1 MAATPAWEPRLGAS
15 SFESVVDM
23 WHHRIGSTGRET
35 AFHYRLGA
43 AWHEMSWQKAGE
55 ISREIALGLLALGV
69 APEERCGLLSET
81 RVEWILA
88 DLGILCAGAA
98 TTTLYPASTC
108 DECAHILADSES
120 VVVFCSTWGQV
131 DKVLTL
137 RAQLPNLRRVVVFD
151 GESDGDFV
159 VSLADL
165 RELGRKHEIEY
176 PGAYAARTSAITGE
190 HLAALIYTSGTTGI
204 PKGVMLS
211 HDAWVYEA
219 EAIDALRLM
228 TPVDKQFL
236 FLPLA
241 HVFAKVLEV
250 STIRLGIPT
259 IVDGDPDQVAK
270 HLLTTKPTFVA
281 AVPRFFEKAHDRI
294 LSQVAE
300 RGLVAKRSFEW
311 ALDIGKRVRALERA
325 GEPVPLRLRA
335 RHRLADRL
343 VFRGIR
349 EGFGGEI
356 RFFISG
362 GAPLA
367 RELAE
372 FFHAFGLLIL
382 EGYGLTES
390 SAASCVNRPD
400 SFVFGSVGKPL
411 PGCQVQIA
419 DDGEILLRS
428 RGVMRGYHG
437 KPEETAAA
445 LTEDGW
451 LRTGDIGH
459 VLPSGHVV
467 ITDRKKEIIVTAG
480 GKNIAPAHFANLLK
494 ARAPLVEHV
503 LVHGDRRPYCVA
515 LIGLDLTAALRFAKE
530 RDLPQSLVA
539 LARHPDLLDA
549 IQRDIDAVN
558 RTLPSFETI
567 KRFAVL
573 PEVISVE
580 SGLLTPSQKVK
591 RGEVES
597 RYADVLE
604 TLYA

>member
-1 MAATPAWEPRLGAS
+1 MSTAEWEPRLGAS
-15 SFESVVDM
+15 SFGSVVDM
-23 WHHRIGSTGRET
+23 WHHRILSTGRET
-35 AFHYRLGA
+35 AFHYRLDA
-43 AWHEMSWQKAGE
+43 AWHEMSWDKAGR
-55 ISREIALGLLALGV
+55 ISREIAHGLLALGV
-69 APEERCGLLSET
+69 APEERCSLLSET

-98 TTTLYPASTC
+98 TTTLYPSSTR

-120 VVVFCSTWGQV
+120 VVVFCSTWGQA
-131 DKVLTL
+131 DKVLALADKLPQL
-137 RAQLPNLRRVVVFD
+137 RHIVLFEGEGDGNRVL
-151 GESDGDFV
+151 
-159 VSLADL
+159 SLADL
-165 RELGRKHEIEY
+165 RSRGRTYEEEY
-176 PGAYAARTSAITGE
+176 PEAYDMRVAGIHGD
-190 HLAALIYTSGTTGI
+190 HLASLIYTSGTTGV
-204 PKGVMLS
+204 PKGVMLT

-281 AVPRFFEKAHDRI
+281 AVPRFFEKAHERI
-294 LSQVAE
+294 LAQTAT
-300 RGLVAKRSFEW
+300 RGIVAKQTFEW
-311 ALDIGKRVRALERA
+311 ALDIGKRFRALERA
-325 GEPVPLRLRA
+325 GKPIPMRLA
-335 RHRLADRL
+335 LRHRVADRL

-362 GAPLA
+362 GAPLSK
-367 RELAE
+367 ELAE
-372 FFHAFGLLIL
+372 FFHALGLLVL

-390 SAASCVNRPD
+390 AAASCVNRPE

-411 PGCQVQIA
+411 PGCEVRIE
-419 DDGEILLRS
+419 DDGEILLKS
-428 RGVMRGYHG
+428 RGLMKGYH
-437 KPEETAAA
+437 KLDDDTAAT

-480 GKNIAPAHFANLLK
+480 GKNIAPSHFANLLK
-494 ARAPLVEHV
+494 ARAPLVEQV

-515 LIGLDLTAALRFAKE
+515 LVALDPDAARRFAAE
-530 RDLPQSLVA
+530 RGLPQSLVA
-539 LARHPDLLDA
+539 LSRHPELRNA
-549 IQRDIDAVN
+549 VQRDIDAVN

-573 PEVISVE
+573 PEVVTVE
-580 SGLLTPSQKVK
+580 SGLLTASQKV
-591 RGEVES
+591 RRAEVEG
-597 RYADVLE
+597 RYADLIDG
-604 TLYA
+604 LYA

>member
-1 MAATPAWEPRLGAS
+1 
-15 SFESVVDM
+15 
-23 WHHRIGSTGRET
+23 
-35 AFHYRLGA
+35 
-43 AWHEMSWQKAGE
+43 
-55 ISREIALGLLALGV
+55 
-69 APEERCGLLSET
+69 
-81 RVEWILA
+81 
-88 DLGILCAGAA
+88 
-98 TTTLYPASTC
+98 
-108 DECAHILADSES
+108 
-120 VVVFCSTWGQV
+120 
-131 DKVLTL
+131 
-137 RAQLPNLRRVVVFD
+137 
-151 GESDGDFV
+151 
-159 VSLADL
+159 
-165 RELGRKHEIEY
+165 
-176 PGAYAARTSAITGE
+176 
-190 HLAALIYTSGTTGI
+190 
-204 PKGVMLS
+204 MLS

-259 IVDGDPDQVAK
+259 VVDGDPDQVAK
-270 HLLTTKPTFVA
+270 YLLTTRPTFVA

-294 LSQVAE
+294 VTQMSE
-300 RGLVAKRSFEW
+300 RGLVAKQTFEW
-311 ALDIGKRVRALERA
+311 ALEIGKRFRALERA
-325 GEPVPLRLRA
+325 GEVIPLRLRL
-335 RHRLADRL
+335 RHHLADRL

-349 EGFGGEI
+349 EGFGGQI

-367 RELAE
+367 KELAE
-372 FFHAFGLLIL
+372 FFHALGLLIL

-390 SAASCVNRPD
+390 AAASCVNRPD

-411 PGCQVQIA
+411 PGCDVRIE
-419 DDGEILLRS
+419 DDGEILLKS
-428 RGVMRGYHG
+428 RGLMKGYHG
-437 KPEETAAA
+437 LDQETEAA

-494 ARAPLVEHV
+494 ARAPLVEQV

-515 LIGLDLTAALRFAKE
+515 LIGLEPEAVRRFASE
-530 RDLPQSLVA
+530 RELPQSLVA
-539 LARHPDLLDA
+539 LARHPDLRNA

-573 PEVISVE
+573 PEVVTVE
-580 SGLLTPSQKVK
+580 SGLLTPSQKV
-591 RGEVES
+591 RRAEVEG
-597 RYADVLE
+597 RYADLIE
-604 TLYA
+604 GLYT